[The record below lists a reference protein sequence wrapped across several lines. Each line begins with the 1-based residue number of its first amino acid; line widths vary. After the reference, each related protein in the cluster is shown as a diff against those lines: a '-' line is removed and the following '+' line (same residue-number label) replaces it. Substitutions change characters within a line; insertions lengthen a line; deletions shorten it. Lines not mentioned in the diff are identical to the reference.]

1 MPQSLLRDQF
11 YHIYTHAVE
20 GFNLFRVEQDYHRFL
35 RLYAKHIEPV
45 ADTFAFCLL
54 PNHLHLLIHTK
65 APHEQA
71 LPGYTSTPRE
81 PSQNFSNLFNAYTK
95 YYNIR
100 YKRRGALFL
109 RPFKRKEVNSL
120 RYFKTLLI
128 YIHKNAQHHGLV
140 EDFKDW
146 PYTSYHLFLTDKPSR
161 LKRNTAFSWFSDK
174 VTFVDEHRTSLDF
187 QEITP
192 FLLED

>member
-1 MPQSLLRDQF
+1 
-11 YHIYTHAVE
+11 
-20 GFNLFRVEQDYHRFL
+20 L